1 MKSQLKTITNHSF
14 KYKKTTLASRFAFY
28 IKKYKVYFTI
38 ASEAIALSLCQK
50 DSERFNQLRRFFSIK
65 IVRNAG
71 AQINLTGVI
80 DSDTDIL
87 IINHQSM
94 TDIFA
99 MEEIIGNDVR
109 FVGRTGIM
117 DKWPVSGIVDRV
129 GHITIDQQD
138 RRAIIK
144 LIKEVKARKGKKI
157 VIFPEGT
164 RTQTGKIGNFEVGT
178 KILVEKLLLK
188 AQPVVI
194 KNILDIYDEE
204 NKYAKSG
211 FIEIEVLPAVTIDDG
226 WYDKMHA
233 EMSRVFRCKNSNYS
247 A

>member
-1 MKSQLKTITNHSF
+1 MKTQLNSGTNNAIDTNSLLEN
-14 KYKKTTLASRFAFY
+14 KKSYGSLLAFY

-38 ASEAIALSLCQK
+38 AGEAIALSCCKQHGK
-50 DSERFNQLRRFFSIK
+50 RFNKLRRLFSIQ
-65 IVRNAG
+65 IVRSAG
-71 AQINLTGVI
+71 AQVNLTGVI
-80 DSDTDIL
+80 DDDTDIL
-87 IINHQSM
+87 ILNHQSM

-99 MEEIIGNDVR
+99 IEEVIGNDVR

-164 RTQTGKIGNFEVGT
+164 RTQTGDIGKFEAGT
-178 KILVEKLLLK
+178 KVLVEKLSLK

-194 KNILDIYDEE
+194 KNILSIYDEA

-211 FIEIEVLPAVTIDDG
+211 TIEIEALPPVTIEDG
-226 WYDKMHA
+226 WYEKIHSDMA
-233 EMSRVFRCKNSNYS
+233 TVFSRS
-247 A
+247 